1 MLEANGWIVPNSFE
15 VLGLIVRLTPLREKL
30 CCLFFMV
37 FSRLFWFPKDRY
49 SIGLECRKEKIKAG
63 LIYDLHAVVCVKQCV
78 KFVLL
83 SFGYVNGYLSEICGF
98 RVLDIE
104 C

>member
-1 MLEANGWIVPNSFE
+1 MG
-15 VLGLIVRLTPLREKL
+15 GLYQVALKFWAHCKVNPAPRKTL
-30 CCLFFMV
+30 LFIFLW
-37 FSRLFWFPKDRY
+37 FFPDFWFPKDRY
-49 SIGLECRKEKIKAG
+49 WSGLECRKEKIKAG
-63 LIYDLHAVVCVKQCV
+63 LIYGLHAVVCVKQCV

-104 C
+104 R